1 MSKVFMRLALA
12 LSCAALPALA
22 LAGGKPIP
30 AGGGEL
36 GKVFQAN
43 VAAMQKGDIDAMLA
57 TVTKAQAEKFRA
69 QQKDPQFPAMLAMMQ
84 AFAPKSVTV
93 TGGQDFGDRADLTL
107 VGVEQSGGK
116 STGTAKMVKEDG
128 QWKVEKTSLSSSSG
142 G

>member
-1 MSKVFMRLALA
+1 MSRFFTRLVLALTC
-12 LSCAALPALA
+12 LALPALA

-57 TVTKAQAEKFRA
+57 TVTKAQAAKFRE
-69 QQKDPQFPAMLAMMQ
+69 QQNDPQFAAMLGMMK

-93 TGGQDFGDRADLTL
+93 TGGEDFGDHAELTL

-128 QWKVEKTSLSSSSG
+128 QWKVEKTSMSSSSG

>member
-1 MSKVFMRLALA
+1 MNRLFTRLVLALGC
-12 LSCAALPALA
+12 LVLPALA

-30 AGGGEL
+30 AGGGEP

-43 VAAMQKGDIDAMLA
+43 LAAMQKGDIDGMLA
-57 TVTKAQAEKFRA
+57 TVTKAQAAKFRE
-69 QQKDPQFPAMLAMMQ
+69 QQKDPNFAAMLGMMQ

-93 TGGQDFGDRADLTL
+93 TGGQDFGDHAELNL

-128 QWKVEKTSLSSSSG
+128 QWKVEKTSMKSASG
-142 G
+142 S

>member
-1 MSKVFMRLALA
+1 MSTILARLALA
-12 LSCAALPALA
+12 LTCLALPALA

-30 AGGGEL
+30 AGGGEA

-57 TVTKAQAEKFRA
+57 TVSKAQAAKFRE
-69 QQKDPQFPAMLAMMQ
+69 QQKDPQFAVMLGMMK

-93 TGGQDFGDRADLTL
+93 TGGQDFGDRAELTL

-128 QWKVEKTSLSSSSG
+128 QWKVEKTSMSSSSG